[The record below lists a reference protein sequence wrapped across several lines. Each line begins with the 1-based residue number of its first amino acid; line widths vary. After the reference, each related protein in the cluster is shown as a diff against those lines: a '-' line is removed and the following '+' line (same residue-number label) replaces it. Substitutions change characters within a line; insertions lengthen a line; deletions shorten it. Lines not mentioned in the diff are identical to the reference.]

1 MCIRDRSSTVNF
13 TTIDRFREDLKT
25 KAFLKSVNEKNKEVY
40 SFFRCFRGF
49 LETTLIEWIKNSQKI
64 WINCGFVFYMRGER
78 NEKESRKNDLIDR
91 GAVHPEPCRMR
102 LWKDGGS
109 SGCRG
114 TADVSRLSLIH
125 I

>member
-1 MCIRDRSSTVNF
+1 
-13 TTIDRFREDLKT
+13 
-25 KAFLKSVNEKNKEVY
+25 
-40 SFFRCFRGF
+40 
-49 LETTLIEWIKNSQKI
+49 
-64 WINCGFVFYMRGER
+64 MRGER

-114 TADVSRLSLIH
+114 TADVSRRTDSGG
-125 I
+125 